1 MNKLSVLPVN
11 MKEDFKVKDISSK
24 GKSAARDEFAGTLE
38 KMKSQA
44 VKKRESG
51 YAKRDDLKAVKSGRS
66 EKEDSAAVTDSDKKT
81 VSIQSETGSNQN
93 INNDKE
99 NETAQFLAEN
109 EAAKLA
115 GAESVLIDKSI
126 INELKEL
133 AVQSDAKVQVAGNTS
148 DAKVQAA
155 GNASDAK
162 VQAAGNASDAI
173 ASYAQASDAGTEMQI
188 ETSIEADRATVD
200 EMAQANASKEIPG
213 TSGQNPQNTGSED
226 TAVND
231 AMTASIP
238 DNIKLQDKG
247 GQKKDIKIKDV
258 QNEPHHKEKADD
270 LLGQSIK
277 KFIAERNTAGQ
288 RFSGEEMKDTLD
300 TIKDEIIK
308 LSEES
313 GDVKFPGLSA
323 EASSGRTN
331 IELMKA
337 RPVYY
342 SQREVVDQVINKI
355 KVTDA
360 DNLKSI
366 EIKLEPEQLGKLTLK
381 VVMENGVLTAK
392 LIAESEKVKAAIESN
407 ISELKDSMLEQGI
420 NITAVDVSVD
430 SEAQGEQGNQDGFEA
445 ALRSRRI
452 SSAVFN
458 DILEDKAIKSE
469 IDVNNPYIDTE
480 EINYLA

>member
-11 MKEDFKVKDISSK
+11 MKEDFKVKEISSK
-24 GKSAARDEFAGTLE
+24 GKSVAGDEFAGTLE

-44 VKKRESG
+44 VKKQESEH
-51 YAKRDDLKAVKSGRS
+51 AKKDDLKAVKSGRA
-66 EKEDSAAVTDSDKKT
+66 EKEDNAADTGADKKAL
-81 VSIQSETGSNQN
+81 SIQSETGSNQN
-93 INNDKE
+93 ISNDKE
-99 NETAQFLAEN
+99 SETAQLLAGN

-133 AVQSDAKVQVAGNTS
+133 AVQSETKAQAAGNTS
-148 DAKVQAA
+148 DT
-155 GNASDAK
+155 
-162 VQAAGNASDAI
+162 I

-188 ETSIEADRATVD
+188 EASIGADGAIVD
-200 EMAQANASKEIPG
+200 EMAQANASKEIPE
-213 TSGQNPQNTGSED
+213 TSGQNPQNTDGED
-226 TAVND
+226 KAVND

-247 GQKKDIKIKDV
+247 GKKKDIKIMDA
-258 QNEPHHKEKADD
+258 QNELHKEKPDD
-270 LLGQSIK
+270 ILGQSIK
-277 KFIAERNTAGQ
+277 KFIAERNTSGQ
-288 RFSGEEMKDTLD
+288 RFSGEEMKDALD

-313 GDVKFPGLSA
+313 GDFKFPGLSA
-323 EASSGRTN
+323 EASSSRTN
-331 IELMKA
+331 IELLKA

-355 KVTDA
+355 KITDA

-392 LIAESEKVKAAIESN
+392 LIAESEKVKAAIQSN

-458 DILEDKAIKSE
+458 DILEDTAINE
-469 IDVNNPYIDTE
+469 IDANNPYIDTE

>member
-1 MNKLSVLPVN
+1 MNKLSVLPAN

-24 GKSAARDEFAGTLE
+24 GKSVARDEFAGTLE
-38 KMKSQA
+38 KMKFQA
-44 VKKRESG
+44 VKKRESE
-51 YAKRDDLKAVKSGRS
+51 YAKRDDLRAEKSGIS
-66 EKEDSAAVTDSDKKT
+66 EKEDNAAVTDSDKKAL
-81 VSIQSETGSNQN
+81 SIQSDTVSNQN

-99 NETAQFLAEN
+99 NETGQFLAEN
-109 EAAKLA
+109 EATKLA
-115 GAESVLIDKSI
+115 GAESVLIDKSL

-133 AVQSDAKVQVAGNTS
+133 AVQSETKAQAAGNTS
-148 DAKVQAA
+148 DT
-155 GNASDAK
+155 
-162 VQAAGNASDAI
+162 I
-173 ASYAQASDAGTEMQI
+173 ASYAQASDAGTEIQI
-188 ETSIEADRATVD
+188 EASIGAGGAIVD
-200 EMAQANASKEIPG
+200 EMVQAKASKEIPE
-213 TSGQNPQNTGSED
+213 TSVQNLQNTDGEYK
-226 TAVND
+226 AVND

-238 DNIKLQDKG
+238 DSIKLQDKG
-247 GQKKDIKIKDV
+247 GKKKDIKITDL
-258 QNEPHHKEKADD
+258 QNELHKEKPDD
-270 LLGQSIK
+270 ILGQSIK
-277 KFIAERNTAGQ
+277 KLIAERNTAGQ
-288 RFSGEEMKDTLD
+288 RFSGEEIKDTLE

-313 GDVKFPGLSA
+313 GDFKFPGLSA
-323 EASSGRTN
+323 EASSSRTN

-355 KVTDA
+355 KITDA

-392 LIAESEKVKAAIESN
+392 LIAESEKVKTAIESN

-452 SSAVFN
+452 SSAIFN

-469 IDVNNPYIDTE
+469 IDANNPYIDTE

>member
-24 GKSAARDEFAGTLE
+24 GKSVARDEFAGTLE

-44 VKKRESG
+44 AKKRESE
-51 YAKRDDLKAVKSGRS
+51 YAKRYDHRAVKSSIS
-66 EKEDSAAVTDSDKKT
+66 EKEDKAADTDSDKT
-81 VSIQSETGSNQN
+81 ALSIQSDTASNQN
-93 INNDKE
+93 INNDSE
-99 NETAQFLAEN
+99 NETGQFLAEN
-109 EAAKLA
+109 EESKLA
-115 GAESVLIDKSI
+115 GAESLLIDKSI

-133 AVQSDAKVQVAGNTS
+133 AVQSETKAQAAENTS
-148 DAKVQAA
+148 DT
-155 GNASDAK
+155 
-162 VQAAGNASDAI
+162 I

-188 ETSIEADRATVD
+188 EASIGADGAIVD
-200 EMAQANASKEIPG
+200 EMRQANASNEIPETG
-213 TSGQNPQNTGSED
+213 GQNPRNADGED
-226 TAVND
+226 KAASD

-247 GQKKDIKIKDV
+247 GKKKDIKINDA
-258 QNEPHHKEKADD
+258 QNELHKEKPEDI
-270 LLGQSIK
+270 LGQSIK

-288 RFSGEEMKDTLD
+288 RFSAEEMKDTLD

-313 GDVKFPGLSA
+313 GDFKFPGLSA
-323 EASSGRTN
+323 EASSSRTN

-366 EIKLEPEQLGKLTLK
+366 EIRLEPEQLGKLTLK

-430 SEAQGEQGNQDGFEA
+430 SEAQGEQGNQEGFEA
-445 ALRSRRI
+445 ALRSKRI

-458 DILEDKAIKSE
+458 DILEDTAIYSE
-469 IDVNNPYIDTE
+469 IEANNPYIDTE

>member
-24 GKSAARDEFAGTLE
+24 GKSVARDEFADTLE
-38 KMKSQA
+38 KIKSQS
-44 VKKRESG
+44 VKKQESE
-51 YAKRDDLKAVKSGRS
+51 YAKKDDLKSVKSSRA
-66 EKEDSAAVTDSDKKT
+66 EKEDKAVDTGSDKKA
-81 VSIQSETGSNQN
+81 VSIQNEMGSNQN
-93 INNDKE
+93 INNEKE

-115 GAESVLIDKSI
+115 GAENMLIDKSI
-126 INELKEL
+126 INDLKEL
-133 AVQSDAKVQVAGNTS
+133 SAQSETKVRVAGNTS
-148 DAKVQAA
+148 DTI
-155 GNASDAK
+155 ASDT
-162 VQAAGNASDAI
+162 I
-173 ASYAQASDAGTEMQI
+173 ASYAQVSDAGTEMQI
-188 ETSIEADRATVD
+188 EASIGADRATVD
-200 EMAQANASKEIPG
+200 EMAQANASIEIPE
-213 TSGQNPQNTGSED
+213 TTGQNPQNTDGED
-226 TAVND
+226 KAASD
-231 AMTASIP
+231 AIIASIP
-238 DNIKLQDKG
+238 DNIKLQDKDG
-247 GQKKDIKIKDV
+247 KKKDIKIKDV
-258 QNEPHHKEKADD
+258 QNELHKDKPEDI
-270 LLGQSIK
+270 LGQSIK

-288 RFSGEEMKDTLD
+288 RLSREEMKDTLD

-313 GDVKFPGLSA
+313 GDFKFPGISA
-323 EASSGRTN
+323 EASSSRNN

-392 LIAESEKVKAAIESN
+392 LIAESEKVKTAIESN

-430 SEAQGEQGNQDGFEA
+430 SEAQGEQGNQGDFEA

-452 SSAVFN
+452 SSSVFN
-458 DILEDKAIKSE
+458 DILDDKAINSE
-469 IDVNNPYIDTE
+469 RNANNPYIDTE

>member
-11 MKEDFKVKDISSK
+11 MKEDFKVKDISLK
-24 GKSAARDEFAGTLE
+24 GKSVARDEFADTLE
-38 KMKSQA
+38 KIKSQS
-44 VKKRESG
+44 VKKQESE
-51 YAKRDDLKAVKSGRS
+51 YAKKDDLKSEKSSRA
-66 EKEDSAAVTDSDKKT
+66 EKEDKAVDTGSDKKA
-81 VSIQSETGSNQN
+81 VSIQNEMGSNQN

-115 GAESVLIDKSI
+115 GAENVLIDKSI
-126 INELKEL
+126 INDLKEL
-133 AVQSDAKVQVAGNTS
+133 SAQSETKVRVAGNTS
-148 DAKVQAA
+148 DTI
-155 GNASDAK
+155 ASDTI
-162 VQAAGNASDAI
+162 ASDTI
-173 ASYAQASDAGTEMQI
+173 ASYAQVSDAGTEMQI
-188 ETSIEADRATVD
+188 EASIGADRATVD
-200 EMAQANASKEIPG
+200 EMAQANASIEISE
-213 TSGQNPQNTGSED
+213 TTGQNPQNTDGED
-226 TAVND
+226 KAASD
-231 AMTASIP
+231 AIIASIP
-238 DNIKLQDKG
+238 DNIKLQDKDG
-247 GQKKDIKIKDV
+247 KKKDIKIKDV
-258 QNEPHHKEKADD
+258 QNELHKDKPEDII
-270 LLGQSIK
+270 GQSIK

-288 RFSGEEMKDTLD
+288 RLSREEMKDTLD

-313 GDVKFPGLSA
+313 GDFKFPGISA
-323 EASSGRTN
+323 EASSSRTN

-392 LIAESEKVKAAIESN
+392 LIAESEKVKTAIESN

-430 SEAQGEQGNQDGFEA
+430 SEAQGEQGTQGDFEA

-452 SSAVFN
+452 SSSVFN
-458 DILEDKAIKSE
+458 DILDDKAINSE
-469 IDVNNPYIDTE
+469 RNANNPYIDTE

>member
-66 EKEDSAAVTDSDKKT
+66 EKEDNAAVTDSDKKT

-99 NETAQFLAEN
+99 NETAQLLAEN

-133 AVQSDAKVQVAGNTS
+133 AVQSDAKVQAAGNT
-148 DAKVQAA
+148 
-155 GNASDAK
+155 
-162 VQAAGNASDAI
+162 
-173 ASYAQASDAGTEMQI
+173 SDAGTEMQI

-200 EMAQANASKEIPG
+200 EMAQVNASKEIPG

-270 LLGQSIK
+270 ILGQSIK

-288 RFSGEEMKDTLD
+288 RFSGEEMKDTMD

-313 GDVKFPGLSA
+313 GDFKFPGLSA

-331 IELMKA
+331 IELIKA